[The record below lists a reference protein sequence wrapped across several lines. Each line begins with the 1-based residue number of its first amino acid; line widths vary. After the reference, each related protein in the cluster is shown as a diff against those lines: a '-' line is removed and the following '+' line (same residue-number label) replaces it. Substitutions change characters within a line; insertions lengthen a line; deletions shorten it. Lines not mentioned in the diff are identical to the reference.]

1 VTGKT
6 IAIWENDA
14 TAALVASQFANFL
27 FLAAL
32 MLLLAA
38 QKFLGREYVF
48 AAAFAAL
55 AVAMTVVHFI
65 RVRRFKSYDEAQKMR
80 NFD

>member
-1 VTGKT
+1 MVPEIERRYG
-6 IAIWENDA
+6 
-14 TAALVASQFANFL
+14 LRMRVNFL

>member
-1 VTGKT
+1 MAPE
-6 IAIWENDA
+6 IERHYDPRMR
-14 TAALVASQFANFL
+14 ANFL

-32 MLLLAA
+32 MLLLAI
-38 QKFLGREYVF
+38 QKFFRREYIY

-65 RVRRFKSYDEAQKMR
+65 RVRRFKRYDRAQKMR
-80 NFD
+80 DFD